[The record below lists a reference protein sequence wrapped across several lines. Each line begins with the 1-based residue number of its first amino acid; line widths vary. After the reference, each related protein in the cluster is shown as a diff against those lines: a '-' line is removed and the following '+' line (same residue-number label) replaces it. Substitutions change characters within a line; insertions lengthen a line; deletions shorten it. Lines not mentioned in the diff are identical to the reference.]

1 MFEKILI
8 ATDGSRHSRRA
19 AEAAI
24 EMAGLYGSTI
34 TALYVIDIGREYAP
48 LGDLVSKEA
57 DSMIAGIRGN
67 LKQQGEEATKEV
79 AKMAEKA
86 GIVAERRIVEGYPA
100 EEIIRLAGEVKAG
113 LIVMGG
119 IGATGLN
126 RFLLG
131 SVADRVVRSSAIP
144 VLVVRRD

>member
-57 DSMIAGIRGN
+57 DSMIAGIRCN
-67 LKQQGEEATKEV
+67 LKQQGDEATKEV
-79 AKMAEKA
+79 AEMAERA
-86 GIVAERRIVEGYPA
+86 GISAERRIVEGYPA
-100 EEIIRLAGEVKAG
+100 EEIIRLAGEEKAG

-119 IGATGLN
+119 IGETGLN

>member
-24 EMAGLYGSTI
+24 EMAGLYGSAI
-34 TALYVIDIGREYAP
+34 TVLYVVDVGREYAP
-48 LGDLVSKEA
+48 LGDLVSRVA
-57 DSMIAGIRGN
+57 DDMIAGIRTS
-67 LKQQGEEATKEV
+67 LMQQGHEATRDVGE
-79 AKMAEKA
+79 MAEKA
-86 GIVAERRIVEGYPA
+86 GVSAERRIVEGYPA
-100 EEIIRLAGEVKAG
+100 QEILHLAEEEKAG
-113 LIVMGG
+113 LIVVGGMGE
-119 IGATGLN
+119 TGLN

-131 SVADRVVRSSAIP
+131 SVADKVVRSSEIP